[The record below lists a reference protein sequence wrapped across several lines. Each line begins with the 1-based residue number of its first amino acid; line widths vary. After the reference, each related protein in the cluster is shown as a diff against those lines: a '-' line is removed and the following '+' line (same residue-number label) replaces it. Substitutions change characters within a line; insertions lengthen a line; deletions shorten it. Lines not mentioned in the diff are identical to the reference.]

1 MTVLTVISTAER
13 TRNFRLFWLSGA
25 ISRLGSHASG
35 VALPILVLMAGGSPF
50 VAGLLGTVGATIEVV
65 VTPIAGVYADRYPR
79 RNLMTG
85 AAVLAAAA
93 MVPIAVSVA
102 QDAVYWPL
110 LFGCVAV
117 EGLAT
122 AVFAAA
128 AAGSIRQI
136 LPEDAET
143 ALGSLQAR
151 EQGAQLVGPGLG
163 GLLYQVGASIP
174 FFFDALSYL
183 VSAVCIRSIRSEL
196 RPAQPEAGP
205 APVSSVG
212 AELAAGVRYLWG
224 QPFLRFVALWSGGVN
239 LVLGALYLEVI
250 LVARLRGASA
260 GMIGLLLSAA
270 GVAGLIGALLAPR
283 VLRRVPVSMLV
294 ISVSWAAAVVVLLMV
309 VTPSTWAAGLVL
321 AAVCFLTPALSI
333 VFQSKAIL
341 MTPDGLQGRVGTAL
355 GTLGEGTG
363 AIAPVLA
370 GFLVVTL
377 DPRVIAAL
385 FAACLAVLA
394 CYAGLSMQKLRSGS
408 SPAPVQER

>member
-1 MTVLTVISTAER
+1 MTVLTVATAAER
-13 TRNFRLFWLSGA
+13 SRNFRLFWLSGA

-35 VALPILVLMAGGSPF
+35 VALPILVLMVGGSPF

-65 VTPIAGVYADRYPR
+65 ATPVAGVYADRHPR
-79 RNLMTG
+79 RRLMAG
-85 AAVLAAAA
+85 SALLAAAA
-93 MVPIAVSVA
+93 MAPIAISVA
-102 QDAVYWPL
+102 RDAVSWPL
-110 LFGCVAV
+110 LFSCVAV

-136 LPEDAET
+136 LPADAET

-151 EQGAQLVGPGLG
+151 EQGAQLVGPGIG

-196 RPAQPEAGP
+196 QPEQPEAGP
-205 APVSSVG
+205 APTSSVS
-212 AELAAGVRYLWG
+212 AEFAAGVRYVWSR
-224 QPFLRFVALWSGGVN
+224 PFLRFVGLWSGGVN

-250 LVARLRGASA
+250 LVARLRGASTA
-260 GMIGLLLSAA
+260 MIGLLLSAA

-283 VLRRVPVSMLV
+283 VLRRVPVKTLV
-294 ISVSWAAAVVVLLMV
+294 ISVSWAAAVVVLLMAV
-309 VTPSTWAAGLVL
+309 VPSTWAAGLVL

-333 VFQSKAIL
+333 VFQSKAIM

-370 GFLVVTL
+370 GFLVVAL
-377 DPRVIAAL
+377 DPWAIAVL

-394 CYAGLSMQKLRSGS
+394 CYAGLSMQKLSSDS
-408 SPAPVQER
+408 SPAPDQER